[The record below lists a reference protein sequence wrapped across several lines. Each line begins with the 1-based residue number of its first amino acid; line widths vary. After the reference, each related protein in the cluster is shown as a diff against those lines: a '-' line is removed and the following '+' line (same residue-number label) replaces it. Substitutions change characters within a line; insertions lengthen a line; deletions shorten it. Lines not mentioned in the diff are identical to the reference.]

1 VNAVDSWKEDL
12 GTLLNCDA
20 SNVPIAQF
28 NEVLKKSERW
38 IGSLDNLIESLTSQ
52 VLTLRSAEEQ
62 WMPKHSQESGII
74 RGPVG
79 TSEDLLESKDIEEL
93 IDRSIS

>member
-62 WMPKHSQESGII
+62 WSGII